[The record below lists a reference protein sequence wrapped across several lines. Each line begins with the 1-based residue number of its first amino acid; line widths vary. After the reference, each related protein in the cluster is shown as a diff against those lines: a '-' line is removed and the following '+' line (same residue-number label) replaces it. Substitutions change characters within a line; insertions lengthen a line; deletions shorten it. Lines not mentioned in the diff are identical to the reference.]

1 MLKKDEKRNNYNA
14 VINVESQ
21 KLSALW
27 KSALIGIGV
36 GLITTAYRFTLMKAE
51 SYSHSI
57 YDFFRDRPMYL
68 PLVFIGLA
76 AAGYFVG
83 FLVDRCKMISGSGV
97 PQVKGTILGYF
108 TPDWLK
114 TLAGK
119 FVGGAIAILAGLS
132 LGREGPSIQLGASI
146 AQGMGDYIGSSR
158 TERKVLI
165 ASGGGAGLAA
175 AFNAPLAGV
184 MFAMEEIFKYFSPV
198 VLLSAM
204 VSAVIADFISK
215 TAFGT
220 NPVFHFELQSLIPLR
235 GYWLLVLLG
244 AVLGVSGAFY
254 NYVLIGWQQFYKK
267 ISWLNTRTMPII
279 PFLLAGVMGLIF
291 PVVLGGGH
299 TLIDQLTETAPLGG
313 LILLLGVKFLFS
325 TISFGS
331 GAPGGIFF
339 PLLVMGATIGAIFG
353 NIAIHLGYDSV
364 LFYNFVVLAMAGY
377 FTAIVRAPITGT
389 ILLVEMT
396 GTFTHLL
403 SLAIVSISAYVLADL
418 LKSAPVYDTML
429 DNMVVEHDL
438 EMDESAKS
446 KKIII
451 NTIIHHGAPCDGKML
466 KDVGFP
472 KNCLGIS
479 IKRGE
484 HEMIPKGDSVLMS
497 GDELKFLA
505 NLCDE
510 VPLRIALGE
519 MTANE

>member
-1 MLKKDEKRNNYNA
+1 
-14 VINVESQ
+14 
-21 KLSALW
+21 
-27 KSALIGIGV
+27 
-36 GLITTAYRFTLMKAE
+36 
-51 SYSHSI
+51 
-57 YDFFRDRPMYL
+57 
-68 PLVFIGLA
+68 
-76 AAGYFVG
+76 
-83 FLVDRCKMISGSGV
+83 
-97 PQVKGTILGYF
+97 
-108 TPDWLK
+108 
-114 TLAGK
+114 
-119 FVGGAIAILAGLS
+119 
-132 LGREGPSIQLGASI
+132 
-146 AQGMGDYIGSSR
+146 
-158 TERKVLI
+158 
-165 ASGGGAGLAA
+165 
-175 AFNAPLAGV
+175 
-184 MFAMEEIFKYFSPV
+184 
-198 VLLSAM
+198 
-204 VSAVIADFISK
+204 
-215 TAFGT
+215 
-220 NPVFHFELQSLIPLR
+220 
-235 GYWLLVLLG
+235 
-244 AVLGVSGAFY
+244 
-254 NYVLIGWQQFYKK
+254 
-267 ISWLNTRTMPII
+267 MPII

-299 TLIDQLTETAPLGG
+299 TLIDQLTDTAPLGG

-472 KNCLGIS
+472 RNCLVIS